1 MNLQKCKLDV
11 IIRYTLSGSSHIS
24 KETGIDYSH
33 VMFQCQCSNAKAG
46 HMGTG
51 FFAEK
56 YFEA

>member
-1 MNLQKCKLDV
+1 MDLQKYKLAV
-11 IIRYTLSGSSHIS
+11 IIRHTLSGSSHIN
-24 KETGIDYSH
+24 KETGINYSH
-33 VMFQCQCSNAKAG
+33 IMFQCQCSVAKVG